1 MDDPI
6 GRQLLLQFLLILV
19 NAFFA
24 ASEIAVVSL
33 NANKLKKDAE
43 EGNKKAARMLKMVE
57 QPTSFLSAIQI
68 CITLAGF
75 LGSAFAA

>member
-33 NANKLKKDAE
+33 NANNLRKDAE
-43 EGNKKAARMLKMVE
+43 DGNKKAERLLKLV
-57 QPTSFLSAIQI
+57 
-68 CITLAGF
+68 
-75 LGSAFAA
+75 